1 MAETLMELEQQ
12 ARALP
17 PHDRAR
23 LAEVLLE
30 SLQGPPLSDVEAAW
44 NREIE
49 ERIAAYD
56 RGDLQAFSAENV
68 FAENDKHI
76 SSLRMKER
84 SGGWTKQ
91 SLTLLGT
98 RARD

>member
-1 MAETLMELEQQ
+1 MISESLTELEQQ

-68 FAENDKHI
+68 FAEARRN
-76 SSLRMKER
+76 
-84 SGGWTKQ
+84 
-91 SLTLLGT
+91 T
-98 RARD
+98 R